1 MQGDMNMTILK
12 PFPQL
17 ETERLILRKM
27 NSSDKSDIFNMQSN
41 PKMSEHS
48 DSQPETEL
56 AGSLAY
62 IKHME
67 TGVSEGKWLIWA
79 LEEKET
85 HKVIGTV
92 CIWNFSTDKKTAEL
106 GYGIIPEY
114 QGKGLMSE
122 ALLSIIDYSFNVF
135 DMNLLDA
142 YTEEN
147 NIPSIKMLDRIGFKE
162 FDRVIDEGF
171 YKKRDFCM
179 VVFRLSKD

>member
-1 MQGDMNMTILK
+1 MTILK

-27 NSSDKSDIFNMQSN
+27 ISSDKDDIFYMQSN

-48 DSQPETEL
+48 DSQPETEPDG
-56 AGSLAY
+56 ALAY
-62 IKHME
+62 IERMN
-67 TGVSEGKWLIWA
+67 TGVSEGKWFIWA

-85 HKVIGTV
+85 HKVVGTV
-92 CIWNFSTDKKTAEL
+92 CIWNFSNDKKIAEL
-106 GYGIIPEY
+106 GYGIIPEC

-122 ALLSIIDYSFNVF
+122 ALLSIIDYSFNVL

-147 NIPSIKMLDRIGFKE
+147 NLPSIKMLNRIGFKDV
-162 FDRVIDEGF
+162 DRVIDEGF
-171 YKKRDFCM
+171 YKEQDFCM
-179 VVFRLSKD
+179 IVFRLSKE